1 MSYSDDVKLLNKI
14 QSRKYRNN
22 LIKARQSAKGRDLI
36 KNTKNLVKSATP
48 WGAASL
54 VKYLFLTHP
63 FCYLSALLA
72 ALLKDLLDFG
82 IIGSL
87 PVIGTVLTLCASIF
101 IFFMLLLAGS
111 SGKMKIVNSIVR
123 RYLILTVGTL
133 IEFFFGINF
142 LPILTLTVLVIWF
155 MAAAEKKQADE
166 VEKKEAKLQEEYA

>member
-1 MSYSDDVKLLNKI
+1 MSYSDDIKLLNKI
-14 QSRKYRNN
+14 QSQKYRNN
-22 LIKARQSAKGRDLI
+22 LIKARQSAKRRDLI
-36 KNTKNLVKSATP
+36 KNAKSLAKSATP

-54 VKYLFLTHP
+54 FGYLFRTHP
-63 FCYLSALLA
+63 FCYLLA
-72 ALLKDLLDFG
+72 VFVALLKDLLDFG

-111 SGKMKIVNSIVR
+111 SGKMKIANSMVR

-133 IEFFFGINF
+133 VEFLFGINF
-142 LPILTLTVLVIWF
+142 LPVLTLTVLVIWF

-166 VEKKEAKLQEEYA
+166 IEKKEVKLQEEYA